1 MANDPQ
7 QISNKITVF
16 DNLAKKLLSSIDRG
30 YVERNVLSKK
40 DSEIQNII
48 NNELNLAKGVSGGSI
63 IDFVTH
69 MTKEGAKHRGMNP
82 DEMDGYNLFTQDIGN
97 LFGYYQDLYKNRYI
111 ELSDLKFITKFIP
124 AIGEA
129 VKTTLDSI
137 VGSDDLS
144 TSITRNLEFGMN
156 LSDEEKILVTAEI
169 ERIERDEKLLKKLRN
184 TVYKKAL
191 VSGTNYV
198 YCVPYKDLFEEYDRL
213 VKDGKLVDNMLIAT
227 SIAQGAATRNRK
239 SGFNIG
245 NPKVNL
251 QKSTEAVDSIEANN
265 NYGICNESM
274 NIINTAVESLNDK
287 DFSSK
292 EIDEIK
298 KTIITNF
305 NNVEIIDSEI
315 LKEAIEGYSSAK
327 LMENNL
333 ANYKNF
339 YGQLIVGEDTSVKY
353 ASADGTFNSDGSHH
367 GNYDKFKLTGAYIK
381 YIDASKI
388 VPIKVYDEVIGYFY
402 VLDTT
407 VKKKNTSLINQVQL
421 NETNLIMA
429 SSGLFASANTS
440 DAKRENAVRTIVDAI
455 TDGIISNFSSKFVN
469 KNIEFKKLIA
479 DCISANGLINTQYQ
493 IQFIPAKYMVA
504 FSVNEDEDGMGK
516 SILEDALFPAKLLLS
531 LIVSK
536 LLLYMNKSGNKTIA
550 YVRKGP
556 IDVST
561 GNHVQRT
568 IRMLQEQNITFS
580 DLLSTNLS
588 FAKFSRTGNLQ
599 LPMAKNGDRL
609 IEFETQEGQD
619 VDLNTPMEEFLQKLA
634 IMGTGVP
641 STLLET
647 TDAADYSRS
656 IVTANF
662 KFAGRVASLQSDLE
676 DPTTDLYKIL
686 IMCSN
691 LPEELKRKV
700 IPAFKFKLCRPRVLN
715 NANMSDFLGQV
726 DQNSQSIAKFILG
739 ESDETPDDTKVRQLF
754 IKEVVMQ
761 SLPFVSWAEYEE
773 LLNKVRVQAVKE
785 KEMTKDNNGMDTTD
799 TEV

>member
-1 MANDPQ
+1 MANNPQ

-40 DSEIQNII
+40 DSEIQSII
-48 NNELNLAKGVSGGSI
+48 NNELNLAKGISGGSI

-156 LSDEEKILVTAEI
+156 LSDEEKVMVTAEI

-184 TVYKKAL
+184 SVYKKAL
-191 VSGTNYV
+191 VSGTHYV
-198 YCVPYKDLFEEYDRL
+198 YCIPYKDLFEEYDRL
-213 VKDGKLVDNMLIAT
+213 VKDGKLIDNMLIAT
-227 SIAQGAATRNRK
+227 SIAQGAATRTRK
-239 SGFNIG
+239 NGFNIG
-245 NPKVNL
+245 NPKINL
-251 QKSTEAVDSIEANN
+251 QKSTEAVDSMQFNN
-265 NYGICNESM
+265 DYNICTESM
-274 NIINTAVESLNDK
+274 NIINNALDGLTDK
-287 DFSSK
+287 DFSNK
-292 EIDEIK
+292 EVEDLR
-298 KTIITNF
+298 KTIMYNF
-305 NNVEIIDSEI
+305 NQVEIIDSEV

-327 LMENNL
+327 LMETNL

-353 ASADGTFNSDGSHH
+353 ASSDGTFNTT
-367 GNYDKFKLTGAYIK
+367 GNNGHYDKFKLTGAYIK

-388 VPIKVYDEVIGYFY
+388 VPIKVYDEIIGYFY

-429 SSGLFASANTS
+429 SSGLFASANTA

-469 KNIEFKKLIA
+469 KNVEFKKLIA

-504 FSVNEDEDGMGK
+504 FSVNEDEDGVGR

-609 IEFETQEGQD
+609 IEFETQEGQE

-676 DPTTDLYKIL
+676 DPTTDLYKML
-686 IMCSN
+686 IACSN
-691 LPEELKRKV
+691 LPDELKRKTL
-700 IPAFKFKLCRPRVLN
+700 PSFKFKLCRPRVLN

-726 DQNSQSIAKFILG
+726 DQNSQSIAKFLLG
-739 ESDETPDDTKVRQLF
+739 EQDETPDDTKVRQLF

-773 LLNKVRVQAVKE
+773 LLSKVKIEAVKN
-785 KEMTKDNNGMDTTD
+785 KELTQEEGTDTTG
-799 TEV
+799 TEM